1 MTTTSFELDR
11 QSAAAISLEN
21 LHAAHNYHPL
31 EVVVTSGEGAWVTD
45 VTGRRYLDCLAAYS
59 AVNFGHGHPVLV
71 AAAKA
76 QLDRITLTSRA
87 FHNDQLG
94 PFVTALAELAGK
106 DMVLPMNTG
115 AEAVESAIKVARAW
129 GYRVKGVPHDKA
141 TIIVADGN
149 FHGRTTTIIS
159 FSNDPDA
166 RADFGPYTPGFVSVP
181 YGDAAALEAAIDE
194 AALAG
199 NPVVAVMIEPI
210 QGEAGIVVPPA
221 SYLPAVR
228 EIATRTNVLFI
239 ADEIQ
244 SGLGRTG
251 ATFQCDNVGVVPDLY
266 LLGKALGGGIVPVS
280 AVVGNADILG
290 VLKPG
295 EHGSTFGGN
304 PLAAAVGLA
313 VIGLLSTGEYQER
326 ARVLGERLQLGLR
339 RLIGAGVVEVRGAGL
354 WAGIDIDPAL
364 ATGRRVCELLMERGV
379 LAKDTHGSTIRLAPP
394 IVVEPED
401 LDWAVEQLEAVLTEL
416 RG

>member
-1 MTTTSFELDR
+1 M
-11 QSAAAISLEN
+11 SASTGAATASTATEYLEQED

-31 EVVVTSGEGAWVTD
+31 EVVVSHGEGAWVTD
-45 VTGRRYLDCLAAYS
+45 VNGRRYLDCLAAYS
-59 AVNFGHGHPVLV
+59 AVNFGHGHPALV
-71 AAAKA
+71 AAAKE

-115 AEAVESAIKVARAW
+115 AEAVESGIKIARAW
-129 GYRVKGVPHDKA
+129 GYRVKGVMPDEAK
-141 TIIVADGN
+141 IIVADGN

-159 FSNDPDA
+159 FSNDEQA
-166 RADFGPYTPGFVSVP
+166 RADFGPFTPGFVSVP

-194 AALAG
+194 
-199 NPVVAVMIEPI
+199 NTVAVLIEPI

-228 EIATRTNVLFI
+228 EITTKHNVLFI

-251 ATFQCDNVGVVPDLY
+251 ATFQCDNAGVVPDLY
-266 LLGKALGGGIVPVS
+266 LLGKALGGGILPVS
-280 AVVGNADILG
+280 AVVGNKDILG
-290 VLKPG
+290 VLRPG

-313 VIGLLSTGEYQER
+313 VVRLLATGELQER
-326 ARVLGERLQLGLR
+326 ARLLGERLQFDLR
-339 RLIGAGVVEVRGAGL
+339 RLIGRGVVEVRGAGL
-354 WAGIDIDPAL
+354 WAGVDIDPTL
-364 ATGRRVCELLMERGV
+364 ATGREVCELLMARGV
-379 LAKDTHGSTIRLAPP
+379 LVKDTHGSTIRFAPP
-394 IVVEPED
+394 IVATAED
-401 LDWAVEQLEAVLTEL
+401 LDFAVAQLDAVLTEL
-416 RG
+416 AAG